1 MKVKRE
7 DTSDLQLL
15 IETLQINPE
24 LISVDVIKGDRHQE
38 INNDEDQVHVEQN
51 EGNEIREDQIALAET
66 KSDDHSEIPSISN
79 QIRENIPKTSP
90 PIGALQSLSK
100 VDVAEIPQNN
110 YSAEKDTSKF
120 SSSAP
125 VHERKRKVSE
135 ETQSNKG
142 SDGQCSNAKIS
153 KVSYVE

>member
-15 IETLQINPE
+15 IETLQIDPE

-38 INNDEDQVHVEQN
+38 IIKDGDEVHVEQK
-51 EGNEIREDQIALAET
+51 GNEISEDQVTLAET

-142 SDGQCSNAKIS
+142 SDGQYSNAKIS